1 VLVISA
7 DGQVGKILYCF
18 MKTTRQEHLK
28 HTFLLACP
36 FITASTKPKT
46 FMKKS
51 ILLIVLG
58 ITAISSCKKYVKEKD
73 LDKEIKMDFPILGI
87 GSNVAFPDFTS
98 LPAYTYLIDFDKR
111 DYPKVDSI
119 TFNMYVITQKPTD
132 SAVVRLFN
140 VTDSVAIE
148 NSTISASSPGW
159 DPWLVHTNNIYR
171 SLPDKR
177 IILAIQG
184 KGVGGAIYGP
194 YLKLRRN

>member
-1 VLVISA
+1 
-7 DGQVGKILYCF
+7 
-18 MKTTRQEHLK
+18 
-28 HTFLLACP
+28 
-36 FITASTKPKT
+36 
-46 FMKKS
+46 MKKS
-51 ILLIVLG
+51 ILIILLG
-58 ITAISSCKKYVKEKD
+58 IIALSSCKKYVKEKD
-73 LDKEIKMDFPILGI
+73 LDKEIKMEFPILGI
-87 GSNVAFPDFTS
+87 GSNVAFPDFTY

-119 TFNMYVITQKPTD
+119 TFNIYVGTQKPTD

-148 NSTISASSPGW
+148 NTTLSASSPDW
-159 DPWLVHTNNIYR
+159 NPSLVHTNNFYK

-177 IILAIQG
+177 IIIAIQG